1 MSKLIKTPVKLTMP
15 IKKVQTSKQ
24 TKEQKNRELIMPI
37 VPLNREAIKKKI
49 KSIKVPE
56 KFE

>member
-1 MSKLIKTPVKLTMP
+1 
-15 IKKVQTSKQ
+15 
-24 TKEQKNRELIMPI
+24 MPI

-56 KFE
+56 KFEKLLEGIINDTV